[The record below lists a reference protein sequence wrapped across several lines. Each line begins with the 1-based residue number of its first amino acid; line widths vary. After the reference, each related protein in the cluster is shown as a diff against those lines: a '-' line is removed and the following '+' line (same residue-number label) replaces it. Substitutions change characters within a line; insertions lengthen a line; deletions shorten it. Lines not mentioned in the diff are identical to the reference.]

1 MNRKDS
7 AHWKSQVLDEIFV
20 ALAASKQL
28 DEVLVFK
35 GARVLNVRLGF
46 GRQSLDLDTNLTA
59 SFVQNYPCRDAQ
71 QRFLEEEIATA
82 VRRHFERQ
90 APVRFEL
97 TELTV
102 RTYPSN
108 SHPIGWDAFKVKLNV
123 NDLARSIRGLP
134 ALEIDVAAPEQMLD
148 SSVSPVEVGGHFV
161 FAYTLERIAGEKLRA
176 FLSSLPAYRSKVKK
190 PGEAVR
196 AKDLYDLSRIRRVHG
211 LEQVDF
217 WKLAG
222 EEFRIAC
229 RSRYIDCQGLTTFQE
244 QFEVTRKTYEEATI
258 PKDIAFAEAEST
270 LVAVVSFWE
279 AQRIVPF
286 TFPLPEGPAG

>member
-1 MNRKDS
+1 
-7 AHWKSQVLDEIFV
+7 
-20 ALAASKQL
+20 
-28 DEVLVFK
+28 
-35 GARVLNVRLGF
+35 
-46 GRQSLDLDTNLTA
+46 
-59 SFVQNYPCRDAQ
+59 
-71 QRFLEEEIATA
+71 
-82 VRRHFERQ
+82 
-90 APVRFEL
+90 
-97 TELTV
+97 
-102 RTYPSN
+102 
-108 SHPIGWDAFKVKLNV
+108 
-123 NDLARSIRGLP
+123 
-134 ALEIDVAAPEQMLD
+134 
-148 SSVSPVEVGGHFV
+148 
-161 FAYTLERIAGEKLRA
+161 
-176 FLSSLPAYRSKVKK
+176 VKK